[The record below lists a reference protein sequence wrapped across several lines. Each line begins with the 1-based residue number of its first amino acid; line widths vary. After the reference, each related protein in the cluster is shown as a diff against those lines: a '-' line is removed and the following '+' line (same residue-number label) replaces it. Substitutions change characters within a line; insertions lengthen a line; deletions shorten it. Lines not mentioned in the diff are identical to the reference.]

1 MIRIKHKGSFRN
13 TERFFAQAGRSTP
26 ETILRK
32 YGQLGVTALAS
43 ATPTEHGTTAA
54 AWSYEIS
61 SNAQGCAIYWTN
73 SNVHDGVNIAM
84 ILQYG
89 HGTGTGGYVK
99 GVDYVNPALEP
110 IFNQLAEEA
119 WREVTK

>member
-13 TERFFAQAGRSTP
+13 TERFFAQAGRSVP

-54 AWSYEIS
+54 AWSYEIR
-61 SNAQGCAIYWTN
+61 SNAQGYAIYWTN
-73 SNVHDGVNIAM
+73 
-84 ILQYG
+84 
-89 HGTGTGGYVK
+89 
-99 GVDYVNPALEP
+99 
-110 IFNQLAEEA
+110 
-119 WREVTK
+119 